1 MADGYVEFDGGRLWY
16 EEAGRGPAVLLLHA
30 GGADRRMW
38 DGHLERFAQ
47 AYRTVRIELPGAG
60 ASPFP
65 DKPYAPN
72 EVLERLLDALRIDRT
87 ALVGVSAGGGLAID
101 FALGLPRRTWAL
113 VVVASGPRGIDD
125 VPPDPRMQ
133 AFSQALAAGD
143 RDRAA
148 ELFLEAW
155 APLRTSPEL
164 DGRIRRMV
172 QESVGML
179 EVRPKG
185 LLRMPAWSAA
195 ARLGEIGVPTLAIWG
210 DRDLP
215 AVGMVGE
222 RLAAGVAGARRV
234 VLHGVDHFVPMR
246 APEPFA
252 REVLAFLD
260 DATPVT
266 PGG

>member
-1 MADGYVEFDGGRLWY
+1 
-16 EEAGRGPAVLLLHA
+16 
-30 GGADRRMW
+30 MW

-47 AYRTVRIELPGAG
+47 TYRTVRIDLPGAG

-72 EVLERLLDALRIDRT
+72 DLLARLLDMLEIDRT
-87 ALVGVSAGGGLAID
+87 ALVGVSVGGGLAID
-101 FALGLPRRTWAL
+101 FAIGRPQRTWAL

-125 VPPDPRMQ
+125 LSPDPRMQ

-148 ELFLEAW
+148 ELFLQLW
-155 APLRTSPEL
+155 VPLRTSPEL

-172 QESVGML
+172 HDSIGML

-185 LLRMPAWSAA
+185 LIQTPQWSAA
-195 ARLGEIGVPTLAIWG
+195 RRLGEIRVPTLAIWG

-215 AVGMVGE
+215 EVGLVGE
-222 RLAAGVAGARRV
+222 RLVAGVPGARRV
-234 VLHGVDHFVPMR
+234 VLQGVDHFVPMR

-252 REVLAFLD
+252 REVLAFLEEAALV
-260 DATPVT
+260 ATER
-266 PGG
+266 